1 MCKLKSI
8 LCKNE
13 NQDIVLTKGNYSN
26 PNTYN
31 ALDSALA
38 FLIFAVMTIVLKYT
52 ISPLLGR
59 LYEITGDYMF
69 CMCLSV
75 AAAQATIVLIA
86 LLFSRIRKVGF
97 LSGGGFAC
105 KFDAADAL
113 FGVLLCFGA
122 FFLLSPAHYSFVD
135 DWTQIIYLTDYET
148 HASLTAIPTDNLN
161 PFLALVYSF
170 ILVPLLPA
178 ICEEA
183 LFRGVVMRGLRQFGD
198 LFAVICS
205 AFIFAIMHGGYEQ
218 LILQFAVGLMIGS
231 AVMISNN
238 IFVGMAMHFTYN
250 LGAVVLSLVPELL
263 GTALPQ
269 YGYLYEATGMI
280 LGFAFIITGA
290 VYFGYKL
297 LSEYKRKILGK
308 PKIVHFRK
316 YYVLADEG
324 NQGGNYNAYSYAAV
338 LPEYYEKGSD
348 YRFYNGKRFCKFN
361 KRSNKIASVIVL
373 AVAIVIAVIEIII
386 SA

>member
-1 MCKLKSI
+1 MKSI

-13 NQDIVLTKGNYSN
+13 NIVLSRSNYSN

-38 FLIFAVMTIVLKYT
+38 FLIFAVLTIVLRYT

-59 LYEITGDYMF
+59 LYEITGDYML
-69 CMCLSV
+69 CMCFSV
-75 AAAQATIVLIA
+75 AVAQGTIVLIA
-86 LLFSRIRKVGF
+86 LLFSKIRKVGF

-105 KFDAADAL
+105 KFDAPDAL
-113 FGVLLCFGA
+113 FGVLLCFGV
-122 FFLLSPAHYSFVD
+122 FFLLSAAHYSFID
-135 DWTQIIYLTDYET
+135 DWTWIIYLTDYET
-148 HASLTAIPTDNLN
+148 HASLTAIPTDNIN
-161 PFLALVYSF
+161 PFFSLVYSF

-183 LFRGVVMRGLRQFGD
+183 LFRGVIMRGLRQFGD

-205 AFIFAIMHGGYEQ
+205 AFIFAIMHGGYDQ

-250 LGAVVLSLVPELL
+250 LGVIVISLVPELL
-263 GTALPQ
+263 GQALP
-269 YGYLYEATGMI
+269 YFNYLYDATGMI
-280 LGFAFIITGA
+280 LGFVFVITG
-290 VYFGYKL
+290 VIYYGYKL
-297 LSEYKRKILGK
+297 LGNYKRKILGK
-308 PKIVHFRK
+308 PKIVHFKK
-316 YYVLADEG
+316 YYVLADDG
-324 NQGGNYNAYSYAAV
+324 NKDGNYNAYSYAAI

-348 YRFYNGKRFCKFN
+348 YRFYYGKKFSKFN
-361 KRSNKIASVIVL
+361 KKSNKIASIIVL
-373 AVAIVIAVIEIII
+373 SVAIVIAVLEIII